1 VLIGLD
7 GRRAL
12 DVFKEDIGE
21 LLARDLGRVAGYIHA
36 ALPLPGSDTGDYMV
50 RNLVAIDP
58 VHGWL
63 AIGGSVSVGDRVV
76 FVRRDPKTAETELK
90 AMLANLKGRL
100 TKVPRGGI
108 YFSCIARGPNM
119 FGEQGNEISLLR
131 KELGNIPLIGFY
143 CGGEIS
149 NARLYGYTGVLA
161 LFT

>member
-1 VLIGLD
+1 
-7 GRRAL
+7 
-12 DVFKEDIGE
+12 
-21 LLARDLGRVAGYIHA
+21 
-36 ALPLPGSDTGDYMV
+36 
-50 RNLVAIDP
+50 